1 MGPTSP
7 APLPFPPRGAVP
19 PPLPPQQPPGRFR
32 RDPRLAA
39 IYDRDL
45 APLWTRPFGRLL
57 LSHVAPLGKATV
69 LDVMCHTGDPGLDLL
84 RRLPEARLFAV
95 DPSSAMLDVAR
106 QKAGALLSRRAF
118 FRTEPVEPRLP
129 FDEAFSD
136 LVISNLGLHD
146 ATQPGRLLRDMA
158 RVAKPGAQI
167 VATLPLRGTF
177 AEFYSLVDHELRSGA
192 HEGSH
197 EGSRDLARSRARL
210 VSHLQSWPDAATVRG
225 WAAEAGLVDLE
236 IAIEPF
242 TLLFAGGTDL
252 FFSPVIE
259 YGPLTAWKGLMGEDL
274 AEMQARFGAL
284 RDAIDAACDGG
295 SREEPGI
302 VVPRRPFVLTVRAAC
317 LIARRA

>member
-7 APLPFPPRGAVP
+7 APLPSPPRGAVP
-19 PPLPPQQPPGRFR
+19 PPLPPQPPPGRFR

-39 IYDRDL
+39 IYDQEL

-69 LDVMCHTGDPGLDLL
+69 LDVMCHTGDPGLELL

-146 ATQPGRLLRDMA
+146 AAHPGRLLRDMA

-177 AEFYSLVDHELRSGA
+177 AEFYTLVEQEIG
-192 HEGSH
+192 G
-197 EGSRDLARSRARL
+197 SRARL
-210 VSHLQSWPDAATVRG
+210 LAHLQSWPDAATVRG

-236 IAIEPF
+236 VVVEPF

-295 SREEPGI
+295 PREATGPVG
-302 VVPRRPFVLTVRAAC
+302 PRRPFALTVRAAC
-317 LIARRA
+317 LLARRA